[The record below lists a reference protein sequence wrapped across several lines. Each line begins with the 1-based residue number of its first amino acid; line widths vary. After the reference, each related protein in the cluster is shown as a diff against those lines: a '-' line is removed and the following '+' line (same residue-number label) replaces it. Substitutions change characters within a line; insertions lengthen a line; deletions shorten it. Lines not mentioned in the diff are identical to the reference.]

1 MPSFVTREKS
11 IAHNILRTVLKHGDQ
26 ETFIAFVGREH
37 LIGVTRQ
44 MIEYMN
50 KGEEFLQ
57 YQRPPQVIEEPK
69 LTTDKNYRRELIKR
83 HALGS
88 SIYDEGDSDYSS
100 IPFRHNEDDNQFQ
113 KVYEI
118 KNLQKVSLA
127 DIFGDIEGLGIDF
140 AKEDFVDPSKSKK
153 DAQEII

>member
-1 MPSFVTREKS
+1 
-11 IAHNILRTVLKHGDQ
+11 
-26 ETFIAFVGREH
+26 
-37 LIGVTRQ
+37 
-44 MIEYMN
+44 MIEFMN

-57 YQRPPQVIEEPK
+57 YQRPPQVIEDPR

-88 SIYDEGDSDYSS
+88 SIYDEDGDSEYSS
-100 IPFRHNEDDNQFQ
+100 IPFRHNEEDIQYQ

-127 DIFGDIEGLGIDF
+127 DIFEDIEGLGIDF

-153 DAQEII
+153 DA